1 MNQPVLNIGTR
12 FGLQKA
18 SVSFKDW
25 HNRQVT
31 RAVFILFFLFGHGY
45 LLSSPTKESA
55 QQFDPLMLTDF
66 QIYLLVFFV
75 LIILLV
81 LWGLSNQSRLKKIT
95 RQKNELE
102 NQMLNLKSKQSE
114 PAQNKNLQTEFLAQ
128 MSHEIRTPMNTVLG
142 FTDIL
147 IAQVTDEQQKKYLSA
162 IRSATKSLLT
172 LINDILD
179 LSKIE
184 SGKLN
189 IVYEPVNPRMIFTE
203 MENIFSEQV
212 REKDLAFKS
221 EIDPQLPDVLL
232 LDEIRIRQILFNLIS
247 NAIKYTDEGLVK
259 LVVNLENIKLS
270 DTAQGMDILVEVR
283 DTGSGIAP
291 EDQKNIFK
299 AFHRSESG
307 KSQKIMGTGLGLHI
321 SKMLAGLMNG
331 DIFLQSEPGKGSTFT
346 LFLKDVKP
354 IKTEIKKP
362 EIQELSLRNVRF
374 DSATVMI
381 VDDIGHNRF
390 LIKEFLKNSELN
402 TFEASNGEEAI
413 EKAEK
418 YRPDLI
424 LMDIRMPVVDGMEAT
439 RIIRKN
445 SSLKNVKIIALTA
458 SVMEEEIRK
467 ISNAGF
473 DEFLKKPVKLPDL
486 IRTLIRFIPHEII
499 ESESSTG
506 KTEHTDNNKMLSKKA
521 ATQLANE
528 LEDTLNDTW
537 KKVNKSGL
545 VDEINKFG
553 KEVLKVAN
561 KYESYR
567 VATYAKELIES
578 SDSFDAGNM
587 KKILKRFPELIK
599 QLREN

>member
-1 MNQPVLNIGTR
+1 MQKGSGYYRRWQNRHLARPVLIIILLLLHNYSQSSPATSLTR
-12 FGLQKA
+12 QF
-18 SVSFKDW
+18 
-25 HNRQVT
+25 H
-31 RAVFILFFLFGHGY
+31 
-45 LLSSPTKESA
+45 LLS
-55 QQFDPLMLTDF
+55 LTGF
-66 QIYLLVFFV
+66 QIYLLIFLV

-81 LWGLSNQSRLKKIT
+81 LWGLSSHSRLKKIT
-95 RQKNELE
+95 QQKNDLE
-102 NQMLNLKSKQSE
+102 NEVLSLKRKQTE
-114 PAQNKNLQTEFLAQ
+114 PVQEENLQTEFLAQ

-147 IAQVTDEQQKKYLSA
+147 IAQVTDEQQRKYLAA

-203 MENIFSEQV
+203 MESIFSEQM
-212 REKDLAFKS
+212 REKDIAFKS
-221 EIDPQLPDVLL
+221 EIDPLLPDVLL
-232 LDEIRIRQILFNLIS
+232 LDEIRLRQILFNLIS
-247 NAIKYTDEGLVK
+247 NAIKYTEEGFVRLRVK
-259 LVVNLENIKLS
+259 LKAKEATLPGRNIDML
-270 DTAQGMDILVEVR
+270 IEVQ
-283 DTGSGIAP
+283 DTGPGIAAG
-291 EDQKNIFK
+291 DQKNIFK
-299 AFHRSESG
+299 AFYRKEGGRSR
-307 KSQKIMGTGLGLHI
+307 KIMGTGLGLHI
-321 SKMLAGLMNG
+321 SKMLARLMNG

-346 LFLKDVKP
+346 LLLKDVKP

-362 EIQELSLRNVRF
+362 EFQELTLRNVRF
-374 DSATVMI
+374 ENATVLI

-390 LIKEFLKNSELN
+390 LIKEFLKNTELN
-402 TFEASNGEEAI
+402 TFEAANGEEAL

-418 YRPDLI
+418 YRPELI
-424 LMDIRMPVVDGMEAT
+424 LMDIRMPEMDGMEAT

-445 SSLKNVKIIALTA
+445 ASQKNVKIIALTA

-486 IRTLIRFIPHEII
+486 IRALIRFIPHEII
-499 ESESSTG
+499 ESEHSTG
-506 KTEHTDNNKMLSKKA
+506 KTEHEDNKKTLSKKA
-521 ATQLANE
+521 ANQLANE
-528 LEDTLNDTW
+528 LEDNLMGRW
-537 KKVNKSGL
+537 EKVNKSGL

-561 KYESYR
+561 KYESIR
-567 VATYAKELIES
+567 VASYAKEMIES